1 MSILPFSHAVC
12 DKRTTEEDVYR
23 IRFKN
28 SPMVAACEGGYIDI
42 VEYLVENGYNIDHSD
57 TNLPTPL
64 FSACQYGNKAV
75 VDFLLKR
82 NCKVDAI
89 NKKIYGFYILCN
101 ISFEG
106 CYPHYYIK
114 KICRP

>member
-1 MSILPFSHAVC
+1 MSILPF
-12 DKRTTEEDVYR
+12 
-23 IRFKN
+23 
-28 SPMVAACEGGYIDI
+28 CEGGYIDI
-42 VEYLVENGYNIDHSD
+42 VECLVENGYNIDHSD

-89 NKKIYGFYILCN
+89 NKNGRIALHTNF
-101 ISFEG
+101 
-106 CYPHYYIK
+106 
-114 KICRP
+114 